1 MMGPVLRNLDKKKAV
16 SIKELLCGQ
25 NKTFYCRTREGG
37 GGDPQKTGFSVS
49 CLLYNNV
56 ALIP

>member
-16 SIKELLCGQ
+16 SIKELLCDQ

-37 GGDPQKTGFSVS
+37 GSSKDRILCILP
-49 CLLYNNV
+49 
-56 ALIP
+56 ALQ

>member
-1 MMGPVLRNLDKKKAV
+1 MMGPVLRNLDRKKAV

-37 GGDPQKTGFSVS
+37 GGILKRQDS
-49 CLLYNNV
+49 LYL
-56 ALIP
+56 ACSTIMWH

>member
-37 GGDPQKTGFSVS
+37 GGSSKDRIHCILP
-49 CLLYNNV
+49 
-56 ALIP
+56 ALQ